1 MNGVSLQFFVH
12 ESRRVHGVPIYRWL
26 LETAESLGL
35 HGGTAFKSIASFG
48 RHGVLHEE
56 HFFELAGDVP
66 IMVTFLVGDEEAEKL
81 LARIR
86 TEGLPLFYVRQPA
99 EFGVVN
105 GHET

>member
-12 ESRRVHGVPIYRWL
+12 ESRRIHGIPIYRWL

-35 HGGTAFKSIASFG
+35 QGGTAFKSMAAFG

-66 IMVTFLVGDEEAEKL
+66 VMVTFLVTEEQANSL
-81 LARIR
+81 LARLG
-86 TEGLPLFYVRQPA
+86 EEALPLFYVRQPA
-99 EFGVVN
+99 EFGVLN
-105 GHET
+105 GR